1 MVSVL
6 DAEANAVDETTNM
19 TILFVATVTKK
30 NSFLIPK
37 YQYR

>member
-30 NSFLIPK
+30 KLLSNPK
-37 YQYR
+37 VPI

>member
-19 TILFVATVTKK
+19 IILFVATVTKETP
-30 NSFLIPK
+30 F
-37 YQYR
+37 